1 MGRDQAAGLLSL
13 LHTIVFTQASRKH
26 YKDDHRHTTIITT
39 NSIII
44 STITPTKAVLTRA
57 GIGVAGLLA
66 LICVTALARESPVLR
81 FRVGAGPFEGQH
93 LGARAARL
101 GTLAG

>member
-1 MGRDQAAGLLSL
+1 MTLDPRIAGFLAL
-13 LHTIVFTQASRKH
+13 LHTLVPQN
-26 YKDDHRHTTIITT
+26 YNDDHRHATIIITNSITIITT
-39 NSIII
+39 
-44 STITPTKAVLTRA
+44 TPTKAVLTRA

-66 LICVTALARESPVLR
+66 LICVTALARASPVLR

-101 GTLAG
+101 GTLAC